1 MSRLAFFWADE
12 LPFGKRIL
20 TLGSK
25 GQDVQYLQ
33 ALLSKLGIYDGEQL
47 GCYDLLTIEAVK
59 AFQKSYQLPVDGV
72 TGPDTSKMLAESNI
86 HNRLV
91 YEPRTGETLSTI
103 AAKYGVGIQAIKG
116 PESRKRLRKVDFER
130 KALIEKRDIILG
142 VSQEG
147 ETNSIN
153 SYFPASLGQDL
164 LHVKLEE
171 LEVLTKKERR
181 FPSCRS
187 LVLDMTGKTTPRL
200 LKKVLQWLR
209 CENEV
214 EIIWWTHEK
223 NLLFPRANE
232 ADCLIISPQI
242 WKTMTDWSREI
253 RKILL
258 NYPCTRLLLHF
269 DLRGR
274 ENNQEGEERFL
285 SARESKVVHLNK
297 IGNPRRLGET
307 GWLHYRYKTK
317 EKERE
322 VLLPDRRTIRGI
334 LNRVDGFNLRG
345 VLFTGIQDWVETL
358 QEESNR
364 YFLAN
369 PRKMVINKQGLA

>member
-103 AAKYGVGIQAIKG
+103 AAKYGVGIQAIKD

-253 RKILL
+253 
-258 NYPCTRLLLHF
+258 
-269 DLRGR
+269 
-274 ENNQEGEERFL
+274 
-285 SARESKVVHLNK
+285 
-297 IGNPRRLGET
+297 
-307 GWLHYRYKTK
+307 
-317 EKERE
+317 
-322 VLLPDRRTIRGI
+322 
-334 LNRVDGFNLRG
+334 
-345 VLFTGIQDWVETL
+345 
-358 QEESNR
+358 
-364 YFLAN
+364 
-369 PRKMVINKQGLA
+369 